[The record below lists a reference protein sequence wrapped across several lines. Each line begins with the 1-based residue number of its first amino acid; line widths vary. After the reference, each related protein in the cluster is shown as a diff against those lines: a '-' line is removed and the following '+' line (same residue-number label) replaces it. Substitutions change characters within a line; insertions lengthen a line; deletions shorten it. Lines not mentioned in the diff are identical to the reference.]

1 MGLSKNPA
9 KRAEKQEGRKP
20 KRRHPRARPCLL
32 KGCERRYRPRQAGQ
46 RYCSGECRAQAR
58 QWSKWKAQQ
67 TYRAT
72 PEGKAQRQEQSRR
85 YRQRVKYRKVPRV
98 EAVAARE
105 GHPTENFLRL
115 APATARG
122 ATNASGGSGE
132 VLANA
137 SVRPLAVRRWNEC
150 GGESGAGSPGAELRP
165 PY

>member
-1 MGLSKNPA
+1 MGLTKNPA

-20 KRRHPRARPCLL
+20 RQRYPRERPCLL
-32 KGCERRYRPRQAGQ
+32 KGCERRYHARQARQ

-58 QWSKWKAQQ
+58 QWSRWKAQQ

-72 PEGKAQRQEQSRR
+72 ASGKAKRNAQSKR
-85 YRQRVKYRKVPRV
+85 YRQQVRCRKVPPT
-98 EAVAARE
+98 EALAARE
-105 GHPTENFLRL
+105 GNPTENFLRL

-132 VLANA
+132 VLAGA
-137 SVRPLAVRRWNEC
+137 SVHRLAVRRWNEC
-150 GGESGAGSPGAELRP
+150 GGGSGAGSPDAELRP